1 MWDDN
6 TISIQELGN
15 ARSFELKKSTVD
27 FLASLYKVNS
37 HKNVFDQAS
46 VEKVFMSSPFGA
58 PWQISKETLME
69 SSPNDQNDS
78 RKVGISVENW
88 IGLWLKHFNQNP
100 K

>member
-1 MWDDN
+1 
-6 TISIQELGN
+6 
-15 ARSFELKKSTVD
+15 
-27 FLASLYKVNS
+27 
-37 HKNVFDQAS
+37 
-46 VEKVFMSSPFGA
+46 MSSPFGA

-78 RKVGISVENW
+78 KKVGISVENW